1 MVDLRTLLAFTLLAL
16 LIAGCGQNAADTPGA
31 DSPEPPSANEVLRR
45 SLQFHDPAEAWGQ
58 QNLRFIIDEPRVGFP
73 ERQSIVVLGMADDYF
88 EILRSYDGVPVLR
101 HLSPDSCY
109 STVEGERV
117 SAADTAVM
125 ARYGLQCE
133 RTEGFRRFYRLLNG
147 MPMSLFSPEVSLNEG
162 VTEVTVGEAPCY
174 RITARLNQEII
185 SEAWFFDFDQ
195 RDYRLRGYGFANEEA
210 GEYLRIDGL
219 VRIGQMQLPRMR
231 HWYSQTDSTYL
242 GSDILVEAS
251 LVEEAN
257 STR

>member
-1 MVDLRTLLAFTLLAL
+1 MVDLRTLLAFTLLAS
-16 LIAGCGQNAADTPGA
+16 LIVGCSQNAADKPGA
-31 DSPEPPSANEVLRR
+31 DSSAPPSANDVLRR
-45 SLQFHDPAEAWGQ
+45 SLQFHDPTEAWGQ

-101 HLSPDSCY
+101 YLSTDSCY
-109 STVEGERV
+109 SSVEGKRV
-117 SAADTAVM
+117 STADTATI

-133 RTEGFRRFYRLLNG
+133 RTGGFRRFYRLLNG
-147 MPMSLFSPEVSLNEG
+147 MPMSLFSPDVSLNER
-162 VTEVTVGEAPCY
+162 VAEVTVGEAPCY
-174 RITARLNQEII
+174 RITARLNQEVI

-195 RDYRLRGYGFANEEA
+195 RDYRLRGYGFASEEA

-219 VRIGQMQLPRMR
+219 VQLGQMQLPRMR

-242 GSDILVEAS
+242 GSDILVEVS
-251 LVEEAN
+251 PVEEAN
-257 STR
+257 SER